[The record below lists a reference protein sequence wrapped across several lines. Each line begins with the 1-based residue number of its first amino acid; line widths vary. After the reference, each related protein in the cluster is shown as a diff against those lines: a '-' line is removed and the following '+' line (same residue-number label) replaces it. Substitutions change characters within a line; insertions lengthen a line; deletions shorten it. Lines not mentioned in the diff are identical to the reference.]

1 MTRVSPLIVCK
12 RGSVGSIGRA
22 EVVPLLPRHPDLL
35 HAACAL
41 SAPSGTEGCLYE
53 HTVIY
58 HCSALRSLHSPSSH
72 TGSFPNEKKTP
83 RTAENY
89 ARESR
94 ILKQARQ
101 DVRVTAS
108 MLTGSTE
115 VAATPSLMGE

>member
-1 MTRVSPLIVCK
+1 MGCAASPKGMRDQSLMVI
-12 RGSVGSIGRA
+12 S
-22 EVVPLLPRHPDLL
+22 
-35 HAACAL
+35 
-41 SAPSGTEGCLYE
+41 SAF
-53 HTVIY
+53 
-58 HCSALRSLHSPSSH
+58 
-72 TGSFPNEKKTP
+72 FPQKKTP

-115 VAATPSLMGE
+115 VAATPSLM